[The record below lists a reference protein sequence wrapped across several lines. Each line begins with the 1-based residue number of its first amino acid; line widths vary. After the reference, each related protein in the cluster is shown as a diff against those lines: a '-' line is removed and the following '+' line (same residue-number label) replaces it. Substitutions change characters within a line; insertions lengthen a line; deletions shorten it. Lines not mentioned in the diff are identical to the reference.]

1 MFFFLMRIL
10 KCILIN
16 RNTLIGKMVGLVLT
30 EWQAV
35 KLLHPSRKKNLT
47 QVPHNSFLK
56 LETEAKISLPTER
69 HKNVTVDLRER
80 QLQVCL
86 LVDS

>member
-1 MFFFLMRIL
+1 M
-10 KCILIN
+10 
-16 RNTLIGKMVGLVLT
+16 LT

-35 KLLHPSRKKNLT
+35 RLFYQSRENLT
-47 QVPHNSFLK
+47 KIIHNPFLNLKQKQESSF
-56 LETEAKISLPTER
+56 PTVR

-80 QLQVCL
+80 QSQVCL